1 MYCYQKSI
9 ENIIKL
15 QKQNKEIVKVL
26 RFHKKKALDLYEDVK
41 KLQESIEKAKVLLT
55 DLQEKQKSQ
64 EELKDEQQKCQLQ
77 MQEVYETIEKQQNEN
92 LEEDLLK
99 VTESNKIIEDKL
111 ASLQLEI
118 DAKTKEITQKSQEN
132 KKLAEKLA
140 ENTSK
145 AQFEPSASDESFNQI
160 VDQIG
165 KKSGLETNESYSASE
180 EYQTKIEEMMGKLKS
195 IDEELLKM

>member
-1 MYCYQKSI
+1 LYCYQKSI